1 MVDKDLAALR
11 LGVLDS
17 YYADNARKLH
27 KVVDKILF
35 KFVGLYGKDK
45 DDFYSLANEV
55 FVDAMRRY
63 DGTQSFDG
71 FLYSCLSNKIKS
83 EMTRR
88 NREKRKA
95 DRMAL
100 SLDAP
105 AGDDGGRMLWDLIED
120 GFGLEEEIFG
130 GVNAM
135 AYKLE
140 RYLERLSRRQ
150 KKVLELLAFCYNASE
165 IQEALHMT
173 QMEYAD
179 ALKDIRS
186 YENIKILL

>member
-35 KFVGLYGKDK
+35 KFGGLYGKDK

-63 DGTQSFDG
+63 DGEQSFDG

-105 AGDDGGRMLWDLIED
+105 AGDDGGRMLGDLIED
-120 GFGLEEEIFG
+120 SFGLEEEIFG

-140 RYLERLSRRQ
+140 KYLGMLSKKQ
-150 KKVLELLAFCYNASE
+150 KEVLELLSFCYRAEE
-165 IQEALHMT
+165 IREMLHMT
-173 QMEYAD
+173 QREYLE
-179 ALKDIRS
+179 ALGCIRS